1 MTQAHLPSDAEPPRS
16 PLKVWPLILGGALL
30 AVGLVAGYVAG
41 ARGQGNEAKKT
52 TIAALPP
59 ERIAASSLPAEPAPA
74 AEILSAEEA
83 RNREVTRLVA
93 SGPDPRNLRADAL
106 RVGQSW
112 SDAARREG
120 VELKF
125 ADWTCYRAGCMTNIQ
140 HAPEQLDR
148 LTRAIS
154 MDRAFVGWAGE
165 KFRSGPIGRATG
177 KVEVTWILYA
187 PPDGEPALTMA
198 QDQPTAAPSAKQ

>member
-1 MTQAHLPSDAEPPRS
+1 
-16 PLKVWPLILGGALL
+16 
-30 AVGLVAGYVAG
+30 
-41 ARGQGNEAKKT
+41 
-52 TIAALPP
+52 
-59 ERIAASSLPAEPAPA
+59 
-74 AEILSAEEA
+74 
-83 RNREVTRLVA
+83 
-93 SGPDPRNLRADAL
+93 
-106 RVGQSW
+106 
-112 SDAARREG
+112 
-120 VELKF
+120 
-125 ADWTCYRAGCMTNIQ
+125 MTNIQ